1 MMNPAYRLLVLLA
14 IAAAVACGTYPSAA
28 ARDQAPLSERAPAAD
43 VAGVVAPVPPDA
55 ADLTPAPELALAP
68 AEQDD
73 PAASEHPFADRAL
86 AVVRVLAEDIG
97 SRPAGSEAERRA
109 ATYLAGELGAMGYT
123 VDVPSFRYSGR
134 TSSGTTQNVV
144 AVNPAEDPSAPLV
157 VIGAH
162 YDSVPQGPG
171 ANDNGSGTAT
181 MVEVARELMRSPVPN
196 VAVRYVAFGAEEVGL
211 HGSAEYVRQL
221 SQADRGRLKV
231 AISVDMMA
239 VGDRPAFGGSQPWVA
254 DAMARAASQGYRP
267 ADLSSELRR
276 LSDHASFL
284 DAGLPAVMF
293 HWVDDPFYHT
303 RMDVSPNVQWWS
315 LELMGAIAIELT
327 RLAALR

>member
-1 MMNPAYRLLVLLA
+1 
-14 IAAAVACGTYPSAA
+14 
-28 ARDQAPLSERAPAAD
+28 
-43 VAGVVAPVPPDA
+43 
-55 ADLTPAPELALAP
+55 
-68 AEQDD
+68 
-73 PAASEHPFADRAL
+73 
-86 AVVRVLAEDIG
+86 
-97 SRPAGSEAERRA
+97 
-109 ATYLAGELGAMGYT
+109 
-123 VDVPSFRYSGR
+123 
-134 TSSGTTQNVV
+134 
-144 AVNPAEDPSAPLV
+144 
-157 VIGAH
+157 
-162 YDSVPQGPG
+162 
-171 ANDNGSGTAT
+171 
-181 MVEVARELMRSPVPN
+181 MVEIARELMRSPVPN

-211 HGSAEYVRQL
+211 HGSAEYVHQL